1 MKKNLIS
8 YVSIIYIMIV
18 GQLLNEKELVALSN
32 KASIKDVAK
41 AMEENS
47 VSSVVLKE
55 NDKIV
60 GIVTER
66 DIVRAVSKG
75 ISHDSPAFDIAS
87 KNIIKIDYHKS
98 IYDAY
103 DIMMKNNIRHLV
115 IEKDGKC
122 VGVVSIKELSKALSL
137 MLAES
142 MSY

>member
-1 MKKNLIS
+1 
-8 YVSIIYIMIV
+8 
-18 GQLLNEKELVALSN
+18 
-32 KASIKDVAK
+32 
-41 AMEENS
+41 MEENL

-55 NDKIV
+55 SDKV
-60 GIVTER
+60 LGIVTER

-75 ISHDSPAFDIAS
+75 ICRVSPAFDIAS

-103 DIMMKNNIRHLV
+103 DIMIRSNIRHLV

-122 VGVVSIKELSKALSL
+122 VGVVSIKELSKALTL

-142 MSY
+142 TSY